1 VPKASHKQRAD
12 RSAFLLQLV
21 RDLDRFAPDEEA
33 DRILRYAHRGIGNI
47 LQADYGYVWRIE
59 RGAILSARYSMTW
72 TAKGQKLLSQADT
85 AKLVESAAA
94 FARDRKS
101 PEDPNLLFTIVES
114 AGRPIGIL
122 AFIRPA
128 RRFGRGDA
136 HLGQDAAEFVGRH
149 LTHAEKERFF
159 EIRERIVRKVLLQ
172 LRPADILY
180 QVLHGL
186 KRLLQYDHSASVA
199 TYDPRARSLTIRAE
213 TIAWT
218 KGKSERIGRK
228 IDLDPASAAF
238 LEGLEGCCVCGPD
251 GGESRAPLALARPLT
266 DVAQGAPAARSL
278 IIAPLGFQDRR
289 VGILTICGMAP
300 RSFTSADIQ
309 AVDSFLH
316 ILSAAAV
323 HAEFFRRQQDRLLEA
338 ERRTALGD
346 LARAISHD
354 LNNAFGVIQPLLQT
368 VRRDVEEG
376 TFTARRLKED
386 LDTLSQYVAASL
398 RIFERLLSFARGS
411 TEGIAA
417 VDIAAATTNVLSLLA
432 RGLEAARIAVVL
444 EIPEDL
450 PRPSARRQD
459 IEQLLLNLIT
469 NAEESMERGGVL
481 TVKAWAEG
489 EGGERTVR
497 IAIEDTGHGIP
508 PDVRARIFEPFFTTK
523 ADGTGLGLDIC
534 RSIVWEYNGAL
545 WLEPNGERGT
555 IAQIRLPLGRRF
567 GEQEAS

>member
-1 VPKASHKQRAD
+1 MPKANHKQRAD

-33 DRILRYAHRGIGNI
+33 DRILRYAHRGIGQI

-59 RGAILSARYSMTW
+59 RGATLSARYSMTW
-72 TAKGQKLLSQADT
+72 TPRGPKLLAQADT
-85 AKLVESAAA
+85 ARWVESAAA

-101 PEDPNLLFTIVES
+101 PEDPNLLFTIVEA

-128 RRFGRGDA
+128 RRFGRADA
-136 HLGQDAAEFVGRH
+136 RLGQDAAEFLGRH
-149 LTHAEKERFF
+149 LTRAERERFF
-159 EIRERIVRKVLLQ
+159 EIRERIVRKVLVQ

-199 TYDPRARSLTIRAE
+199 TYDPLARSLTIRAE

-218 KGKSERIGRK
+218 KGKSERIGRV
-228 IDLDPASAAF
+228 IALDAASASF
-238 LEGLEGCCVCGPD
+238 LEGLDGCCICGHDD
-251 GGESRAPLALARPLT
+251 GHSRAPEALTRPLT
-266 DVAQGAPAARSL
+266 SIAEAAPAAQS
-278 IIAPLGFQDRR
+278 IILAPLGFQDRR
-289 VGILTICGMAP
+289 VGILTICGLTQ
-300 RSFTSADIQ
+300 RSFTNVDIQ
-309 AVDSFLH
+309 AVDSFLQ

-376 TFTARRLKED
+376 TFTAQRLKED
-386 LDTLSQYVAASL
+386 IDTLSQYVAASL

-411 TEGIAA
+411 TEGIAE
-417 VDIAAATTNVLSLLA
+417 VDIAAATGNVLSLLA
-432 RGLEAARIAVVL
+432 RGLEAAGITVDL
-444 EIPEDL
+444 EIPGDL
-450 PRPSARRQD
+450 PRLTARRQD

-469 NAEESMERGGVL
+469 NAEESMERGGIL
-481 TVKAWAEG
+481 TVKAWIEEKA
-489 EGGERTVR
+489 GERAVR
-497 IAIEDTGHGIP
+497 IAIVDTGHGIP
-508 PDVRARIFEPFFTTK
+508 PEVRTRIFEPFFTTK

-534 RSIVWEYNGAL
+534 RSIVWEYDGAL

-555 IAQIRLPLGRRF
+555 VAQVRLPLVRRTID
-567 GEQEAS
+567 QEAS